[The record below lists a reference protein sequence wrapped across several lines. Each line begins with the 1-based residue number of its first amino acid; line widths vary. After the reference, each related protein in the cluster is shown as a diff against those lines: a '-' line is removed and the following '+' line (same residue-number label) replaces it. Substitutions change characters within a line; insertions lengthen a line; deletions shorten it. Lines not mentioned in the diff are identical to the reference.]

1 MFIKGR
7 WYNHSKKKKKI
18 PENELSQ
25 ESFETD
31 IDFFQICII
40 SKISVELG

>member
-7 WYNHSKKKKKI
+7 WYNHSKKKKI

-25 ESFETD
+25 SFETD

-40 SKISVELG
+40 IKMSVELG